1 MCAHNRLE
9 PPAAPSLGGLGD
21 ELIPVRLSVRN
32 FLSYRD
38 GAPTLDLEGV
48 HVACLCGDNG
58 HGKSALLD
66 AITWALWGKSRAGV
80 QEDLIFQGES
90 EMQVELEFLAG
101 DGLYR
106 VSRRHGRAGRGRQGA
121 TFLEL
126 YLLDGDTVQ
135 PISGSGV
142 RETEQRIASLLRMS
156 YDTFVNSAFILQG
169 RSNMFTNSTPTKRK
183 DVLGDVLDLSWYEQL
198 SVRARRESREQSGES
213 LRLDAQVEQIDREV
227 SLKDE
232 HTQRLSGIEAQLE
245 VVGREEAERQALV
258 ESLQERLRKLED
270 KRAELERLE
279 AEAERINSEVTTR
292 EQRVEEVRRQLEEAQ
307 ARAASLSDLQADA
320 EDAAAALEQLSQPS
334 PAMDELGARIRDSR
348 AAEQDMRDVAASMI
362 KEILTLEASQRELNL
377 REREESRI
385 QAEIGRQEQQAAE
398 RERRIVELRARA
410 DGLPELESEAAA
422 ARSRVER
429 LSGPSAEMDDLRAES
444 QALQARVHFL
454 REENGSLRRE
464 MEDLRVKRDM
474 LEASATPEGGDA
486 TCPLCGTA
494 LAEDGCLRLAASYE
508 SEGKALAGK
517 FRENEAEAHDSEQKC
532 AALEQELDS
541 LERQRQTDLRSS
553 QASLESL
560 TQSVADARSAAD
572 EANRLAS
579 ARDAEYGE
587 LEANRLRL
595 LETQAAMPRLRQE
608 LTALDGARARH
619 EKSEAAIREAESESE
634 RLEHALDSM
643 AQERR
648 NELADAQKRR
658 DEVTQELADATA
670 AAGMLDRLTE
680 WHKDSVALLE
690 EARLRLKEQLDAMP
704 SLREASEGLPA
715 AKEEHEAARSGLA
728 ETIGR
733 RDELRTHRAEEQAWL
748 RRCRELEEEREGLLA
763 ARNEASN
770 RRGVY
775 EQLAA
780 AFGKGGIQAL
790 LIDQAIPEL
799 ETYANDILGRVT
811 EHRMSLKLETQ
822 RERRG
827 GGDPRETLDIRIS
840 DELGTRSYE
849 TYSGGEAFRI
859 DFALRIALSRLLAHR
874 SGAPLPTLFIDEG
887 FGSQDAAG
895 LERLVEAIQAIQ
907 DDFQKILVITHIEEM
922 KDRFPVRIEVTK
934 TLQGSTFSMS

>member
-9 PPAAPSLGGLGD
+9 PPAASRGGGLGD
-21 ELIPVRLSVRN
+21 KVIPVRLSVRN

-38 GAPTLDLEGV
+38 SAPTLDLEGV

-90 EMQVELEFLAG
+90 EMQVELEFLVG

-121 TFLEL
+121 TLLEL
-126 YLLDGDTVQ
+126 FLLNGDTVQ

-169 RSNMFTNSTPTKRK
+169 RSNLFTAKRPNERK
-183 DVLGDVLDLSWYEQL
+183 EVLGEVLDLSRYDQL
-198 SVRARRESREQSGES
+198 AERARREAREQGGES

-232 HTQRLSGIEAQLE
+232 HSQRLSVIEAQLE

-258 ESLQERLRKLED
+258 ESLQVRLRKLEAA
-270 KRAELERLE
+270 RADLERLE
-279 AEAERINSEVTTR
+279 AEAERIKSDVTTR
-292 EQRVEEVRRQLEEAQ
+292 EQRLQEVRRQLEEAQ
-307 ARAASLSDLQADA
+307 GKAASLPDLQADA
-320 EDAAAALEQLSQPS
+320 EDAAAAVEQLSRPS
-334 PAMDELGARIRDSR
+334 AAMDDQAERIRGLR
-348 AAEQDMRDVAASMI
+348 AAEQDMRDAAASMM
-362 KEILTLEASQRELNL
+362 KEIVTLEASQRELEL
-377 REREESRI
+377 HEREESRV
-385 QAEIGRQEQQAAE
+385 QAEIDRQGHQAAE
-398 RERRIVELRARA
+398 REPRVVELRARA
-410 DGLPELESEAAA
+410 DALPDLESEATEV
-422 ARSRVER
+422 RRHVEL
-429 LSGPSAEMDDLRAES
+429 LSGPSPETDDLRSRS
-444 QALQARVHFL
+444 QALQARVHFF
-454 REENGSLRRE
+454 REENGWLRRE
-464 MEDLRVKRDM
+464 MEDLRAKKDM
-474 LEASATPEGGDA
+474 LEASATPEGGGA

-508 SEGKALAGK
+508 SEGKALAVK
-517 FRENEAEAHDSEQKC
+517 FRENEAEAHDAEQNV
-532 AALEQELDS
+532 AVIERELDS
-541 LERQRQTDLRSS
+541 LELQRQTDLRSS

-560 TQSVADARSAAD
+560 TQSAADARSAAD

-579 ARDAEYGE
+579 TRDAEDAE
-587 LEANRLRL
+587 LEENRLRL
-595 LETQAAMPRLRQE
+595 AETQAAMPSLRE
-608 LTALDGARARH
+608 DLAALDGARARH
-619 EKSEAAIREAESESE
+619 EQNEAAIREAESERE
-634 RLEHALDSM
+634 RLESDLDAM

-648 NELADAQKRR
+648 EELADAQKRR

-670 AAGMLDRLTE
+670 AAGMLDQFAE
-680 WHKDSVALLE
+680 WRNDAAALLE
-690 EARLRLKEQLDAMP
+690 DARSRLTEQLDAMP

-728 ETIGR
+728 EIIGR
-733 RDELRTHRAEEQAWL
+733 RDSLRTHRAEEQAWL
-748 RRCRELEEEREGLLA
+748 RRCLELEEERAGMLA
-763 ARNEASN
+763 ARSEASD
-770 RRGVY
+770 RKSAY
-775 EQLAA
+775 EQLAT

-790 LIDQAIPEL
+790 LIEQAIPEL

-907 DDFQKILVITHIEEM
+907 DDFQKILVITHIEEL

-934 TLQGSTFSMS
+934 TLAGSTFSMS

>member
-1 MCAHNRLE
+1 M
-9 PPAAPSLGGLGD
+9 
-21 ELIPVRLSVRN
+21 IPVRLSVRN

-48 HVACLCGDNG
+48 HVACLCGNNG

-90 EMQVELEFLAG
+90 EMQVELEFLVG

-106 VSRRHGRAGRGRQGA
+106 VSRRHGRAGRGRQGS
-121 TFLEL
+121 TILEL
-126 YLLDGDTVQ
+126 YLLNGDPVQ

-169 RSNMFTNSTPTKRK
+169 HSNLFTSKRPNERK
-183 DVLGDVLDLSWYEQL
+183 EVLGEVLDLSRYDQL
-198 SVRARRESREQSGES
+198 AEHARREAREQGGES

-227 SLKDE
+227 LQKDE

-258 ESLQERLRKLED
+258 DSLQDRLRKLED
-270 KRAELERLE
+270 ARAELERLE
-279 AEAERINSEVTTR
+279 AEAERIKSEVTTR
-292 EQRVEEVRRQLEEAQ
+292 EQRKQEAEGQLVE
-307 ARAASLSDLQADA
+307 ARESAASLPVLQADA
-320 EDAAAALEQLSQPS
+320 EDAAAAVEQLTQPS
-334 PAMDELGARIRDSR
+334 AAMDEYGERIRNVR
-348 AAEQDMRDVAASMI
+348 TAEEELRDAAASTAQ
-362 KEILTLEASQRELNL
+362 EIVTLEASQRELEL
-377 REREESRI
+377 HEREESRI
-385 QAEIGRQEQQAAE
+385 QADIGRQDQQAAE
-398 RERRIVELRARA
+398 RERRVVELRAKGDR
-410 DGLPELESEAAA
+410 LPELESEASVE
-422 ARSRVER
+422 RTRVEQ
-429 LSGPSAEMDDLRAES
+429 LTAPSAEMDDLRAQS

-454 REENGSLRRE
+454 REENGGLRRE
-464 MEDLRVKRDM
+464 MEDLKAKKDM
-474 LEASATPEGGDA
+474 LEASATPEGEGA

-508 SEGKALAGK
+508 SEGKALAVK
-517 FRENEAEAHDSEQKC
+517 FREYEAEAHDAEQKR
-532 AALEQELDS
+532 ATLELEVDS
-541 LERQRQTDLRSS
+541 LERQRQLDLRSS

-560 TQSVADARSAAD
+560 TQGVADARSAAD
-572 EANRLAS
+572 EADRLAS
-579 ARDAEYGE
+579 ARDAEDAE

-595 LETQAAMPRLRQE
+595 SETQAAMPRLRE
-608 LTALDGARARH
+608 DIVALDGARSRH
-619 EKSEAAIREAESESE
+619 EQSEAAIREAESESD
-634 RLEHALDSM
+634 RLERDLDAM

-648 NELADAQKRR
+648 NELADAQRRR
-658 DEVTQELADATA
+658 DEVTQELAVATA

-680 WHKDSVALLE
+680 WHKDATALLE
-690 EARLRLKEQLDAMP
+690 ESRSRLNEQLDAMP
-704 SLREASEGLPA
+704 ALREASEWLPA
-715 AKEEHEAARSGLA
+715 AIEEHEAARSGLA
-728 ETIGR
+728 ETISR

-763 ARNEASN
+763 ARSEASD
-770 RRGVY
+770 RQGAY
-775 EQLAA
+775 DQLAT
-780 AFGKGGIQAL
+780 AFGRGGIQAL
-790 LIDQAIPEL
+790 LIEQAIPEL
-799 ETYANDILGRVT
+799 ETYANDVLGRVT

-907 DDFQKILVITHIEEM
+907 DDFQKILVITHIEEL

>member
-1 MCAHNRLE
+1 M
-9 PPAAPSLGGLGD
+9 
-21 ELIPVRLSVRN
+21 
-32 FLSYRD
+32 
-38 GAPTLDLEGV
+38 LDLEGV

-66 AITWALWGKSRAGV
+66 AITWALWGKSRAGA
-80 QEDLIFQGES
+80 QEDLIYQGES
-90 EMQVELEFLAG
+90 EMQVELEFLVG

-106 VSRRHGRAGRGRQGA
+106 VSRRHGRAGRGRQGS
-121 TFLEL
+121 TLLEL
-126 YLLDGDTVQ
+126 YLLNGDTVQ

-142 RETEQRIASLLRMS
+142 RETEQRITSLLRMS
-156 YDTFVNSAFILQG
+156 YETFVNSAFIMQG

-227 SLKDE
+227 SQKDE

-245 VVGREEAERQALV
+245 VVGQEEAERQALV
-258 ESLQERLRKLED
+258 DSLQERLRKLED
-270 KRAELERLE
+270 ARSELERLE

-292 EQRVEEVRRQLEEAQ
+292 EQRVQDAGRQLAEA
-307 ARAASLSDLQADA
+307 RESAASLPVLQSDAQH
-320 EDAAAALEQLSQPS
+320 AAAIVEQLSLPS
-334 PAMDELGARIRDSR
+334 SAMDELGGRIRDIQ
-348 AAEQDMRDVAASMI
+348 AAEQDMRDAAASTA
-362 KEILTLEASQRELNL
+362 KEIVALEASQRELEL

-385 QAEIGRQEQQAAE
+385 QAEIYRQEQQAAE
-398 RERRIVELRARA
+398 RERRVLELRARA
-410 DGLPELESEAAA
+410 DKLPELESEAAA
-422 ARSRVER
+422 ARSRVEQQ
-429 LSGPSAEMDDLRAES
+429 SVPSAEADDLRSES
-444 QALQARVHFL
+444 QALQTCVAQL
-454 REENGSLRRE
+454 RAENTSLRQQ
-464 MEDLRVKRDM
+464 MEDLRAKKDM
-474 LEASATPEGGDA
+474 LEASATPVGGGA

-494 LAEDGCLRLAASYE
+494 LAQDGCLRLAASYE
-508 SEGKALAGK
+508 SEGKALAAR
-517 FRENEAEAHDSEQKC
+517 FRENEAEAHDSEQKV
-532 AALEQELDS
+532 AVLERELDS

-553 QASLESL
+553 QAALESL
-560 TQSVADARSAAD
+560 TRSAADARSAAD
-572 EANRLAS
+572 EADRLAS
-579 ARDAEYGE
+579 ARDAEDAA
-587 LEANRLRL
+587 LEANRQRL
-595 LETQAAMPRLRQE
+595 AETQAAMPRLRQD
-608 LTALDGARARH
+608 LAALDGARARH
-619 EKSEAAIREAESESE
+619 KQSEAAIRESEAGRT
-634 RLEHALDSM
+634 RLESDLDDM
-643 AQERR
+643 VQERR
-648 NELADAQKRR
+648 EELAAAQRRR
-658 DEVTQELADATA
+658 DEITQELADATA
-670 AAGMLDRLTE
+670 AAGMIDRLSE
-680 WHKDSVALLE
+680 WHADAIALLE
-690 EARLRLKEQLDAMP
+690 ESRSRLKEQLDAMP
-704 SLREASEGLPA
+704 PLREASEGLPA
-715 AKEEHEAARSGLA
+715 AVEEHETARANLA

-733 RDELRTHRAEEQAWL
+733 RDELRTHRAGEQAWL
-748 RRCRELEEEREGLLA
+748 RRCSELEEEREGLLA

-770 RRGVY
+770 RQGVY
-775 EQLAA
+775 DQLAT

-799 ETYANDILGRVT
+799 ETYANEILGRVT

-907 DDFQKILVITHIEEM
+907 DDFQKILVITHIEEL

-934 TLQGSTFSMS
+934 TLRGSTFALT

>member
-9 PPAAPSLGGLGD
+9 PQAAPSLGGLGD
-21 ELIPVRLSVRN
+21 EVIPVRLSVRN

-66 AITWALWGKSRAGV
+66 AITWALWGKSRAGA
-80 QEDLIFQGES
+80 QEDLIYQGES
-90 EMQVELEFLAG
+90 EMQVELEFLVG

-106 VSRRHGRAGRGRQGA
+106 VSRRHGRAGRGRQGS
-121 TFLEL
+121 TLLEL
-126 YLLDGDTVQ
+126 FLLNGDTVQ

-156 YDTFVNSAFILQG
+156 YDTFVNSAFIMQG

-183 DVLGDVLDLSWYEQL
+183 EVLGEVLDLSRYDQL
-198 SVRARRESREQSGES
+198 AERARREAREQGSES

-227 SLKDE
+227 SQKEE
-232 HTQRLSGIEAQLE
+232 HTQRLAGIEAQLE
-245 VVGREEAERQALV
+245 VVGREEADRQALV
-258 ESLQERLRKLED
+258 DSLQERLRKLEGA
-270 KRAELERLE
+270 RTELERLE
-279 AEAERINSEVTTR
+279 AEAERLENEVTTR
-292 EQRVEEVRRQLEEAQ
+292 EQRVQDAERQLAEA
-307 ARAASLSDLQADA
+307 RESAANLPDLQADA
-320 EDAAAALEQLSQPS
+320 EDAAAAVEQLSQPS
-334 PAMDELGARIRDSR
+334 PAMDEYGERIRDIR
-348 AAEQDMRDVAASMI
+348 AAEQELRDAAASTAQ
-362 KEILTLEASQRELNL
+362 EIVTLEASQRELEL

-385 QAEIGRQEQQAAE
+385 QADIGRQEQQAAE
-398 RERRIVELRARA
+398 RERRVVELRARA
-410 DGLPELESEAAA
+410 DALPELESDAAEE
-422 ARSRVER
+422 RTRVEQM
-429 LSGPSAEMDDLRAES
+429 SAPSAEADDIRARS
-444 QALQARVHFL
+444 QALQARAHFL

-464 MEDLRVKRDM
+464 MDDLRAKKDM
-474 LEASATPEGGDA
+474 LEASATPAGGGA

-494 LAEDGCLRLAASYE
+494 LAQDGCLRLAASYD

-517 FRENEAEAHDSEQKC
+517 FRENEAEVHDSEQKG
-532 AALEQELDS
+532 AALERELDS
-541 LERQRQTDLRSS
+541 LEGQRQSDLRSS

-560 TQSVADARSAAD
+560 TRSVADARNAAD
-572 EANRLAS
+572 EADRLAS
-579 ARDAEYGE
+579 ARDAENAA

-595 LETQAAMPRLRQE
+595 AETQAAMPSLRE
-608 LTALDGARARH
+608 DLAALDGARARH
-619 EKSEAAIREAESESE
+619 EQNEAAIREADSE
-634 RLEHALDSM
+634 RSRLEGDLDAM

-648 NELADAQKRR
+648 EELADAQKRR

-704 SLREASEGLPA
+704 ALREASEGLPA
-715 AKEEHEAARSGLA
+715 AIEEHAVARSGLA

-733 RDELRTHRAEEQAWL
+733 RDELRTHRTEEQAWM
-748 RRCRELEEEREGLLA
+748 RRCRELEEERVMLLA
-763 ARNEASN
+763 ARSEASD
-770 RRGVY
+770 RQGAY
-775 EQLAA
+775 EQLAT
-780 AFGKGGIQAL
+780 AFGKSGIQAL

-907 DDFQKILVITHIEEM
+907 DDFQKILVITHIEEL

-934 TLQGSTFSMS
+934 TLQGSTFSVS